1 MDHGLFFDALAS
13 QFSRSSV
20 LDNTTKSQSSHHDRF
35 DGPSVF
41 ANPQTKIISTNGEGT
56 GNDTPDTNLR
66 FSCSLACSVVV
77 ESNMTSRYHGII
89 DIEGDPVS
97 ELSICVRTQ
106 KVGRPAR
113 TPHTRFSSWC
123 RGLDP
128 APGLCCLPSMSVG
141 TGRRPPTGGVFGDTV
156 AACRGGGSR
165 SDEPTVPLDYQ

>member
-1 MDHGLFFDALAS
+1 MFFDALAS

-66 FSCSLACSVVV
+66 FSCSLARSVVV
-77 ESNMTSRYHGII
+77 ENNMTSRYHGII

-97 ELSICVRTQ
+97 ELSICVRCS
-106 KVGRPAR
+106 VAR
-113 TPHTRFSSWC
+113 RNAVSTERSPPRHLSADYVR
-123 RGLDP
+123 
-128 APGLCCLPSMSVG
+128 
-141 TGRRPPTGGVFGDTV
+141 RRPGHVRHILCSLRGV
-156 AACRGGGSR
+156 AA
-165 SDEPTVPLDYQ
+165 